1 MKKVSGLACAL
12 CLLGAPAF
20 ADEEIALTAPEE
32 AQPAGTLKAHLNR
45 LALEY
50 NQNSVTNKDDD
61 DNYPGTFNSDEHELI
76 TGLFDGNIEYANE
89 SLIWL
94 NSLFMEYGKTKTTE
108 DGKSTDSESAD
119 KILFTTDY
127 THKVWKLEEG
137 IVGPFVNLGYQT
149 EFTTF
154 EGDDGDDYRTKILR
168 GKAGLKLYEGRY
180 FKELYAAA
188 VEEADFTY
196 NDTNMKTASE
206 IGYKFEYGIREG
218 LTFVSDGFWRQFYVY
233 DKYERTD
240 YKYELETNNRI
251 DVDIVNGF
259 SFAPFINYR
268 VAKSRGA
275 QKSRS
280 DTTVG
285 LSLGYKYDYQIW

>member
-1 MKKVSGLACAL
+1 MKKFYLYAFVATACL
-12 CLLGAPAF
+12 SFPTF
-20 ADEEIALTAPEE
+20 AQTVDSQEPVESASS
-32 AQPAGTLKAHLNR
+32 LKVNLKR

-50 NQNSVTNKDDD
+50 NQNSVTNKNDD
-61 DNYPGTFNSDEHELI
+61 DNYPGTFNSDEHEVI
-76 TGLFDGNIEYANE
+76 TGLFDGNVEYANDN
-89 SLIWL
+89 LVWL
-94 NSLFMEYGKTKTTE
+94 NSLFMEYGKNKTTE
-108 DGKSTDSESAD
+108 DGETTDSESAD
-119 KILFTTDY
+119 KILLTTDY

-154 EGDDGDDYRTKILR
+154 EGDDGDDYRTKIVR
-168 GKAGLKLYEGRY
+168 GKAGLKLYEGHY

-196 NDTNMKTASE
+196 GNTNMKTAGE
-206 IGYKFEYGIREG
+206 IGYKFEYDIREG
-218 LTFVSDGFWRQFYVY
+218 MKFVSDGYYRQFFVY

-240 YKYELETNNRI
+240 YKYEIETNNRI
-251 DVDIVNGF
+251 DVAIVNGF
-259 SFAPFINYR
+259 SFAPFVNYR

-275 QKSRS
+275 EKSRS

-285 LSLGYKYDYQIW
+285 ISLGYQYGYQVW